1 MEVTDAAVVAQVQAG
16 DRDAFRFLVDRHGRN
31 LFRLAYRMTGNQQ
44 DSEEIVQETFLR
56 AYKALDRFEMRSNF
70 GTWIYRIAVN
80 RTLDFLNAKKT
91 QMATKDTYQI
101 ADDPDPENS
110 REVQVAAQ
118 DAGPDRMLMSVE
130 MKARMAQALA
140 LLTPAERVAF
150 TMRHM
155 EGRSIEEISQT
166 LNLKTSAAKNSVFR
180 AVQKLRQQL
189 EPFAS
194 PGSPARPA
202 RGGGSPGSPARPARW
217 GGSPVR

>member
-1 MEVTDAAVVAQVQAG
+1 MEVTDAAVVAQVLAG
-16 DRDAFRFLVDRHGRN
+16 DRDAFRLLVERHGRS
-31 LFRLAYRMTGNQQ
+31 LFHLVYRMTGDQQ
-44 DSEEIVQETFLR
+44 DTEEIVQETFLR
-56 AYKALDRFEMRSNF
+56 AYKALNKFEMRSNF

-91 QMATKDTYQI
+91 QMQAKDAYQL

-110 REVQVAAQ
+110 REIQVAAP
-118 DAGPDRMLMSVE
+118 DAGPDRLLISAE
-130 MKARMAQALA
+130 MKTRMAQAMA

-155 EGRSIEEISQT
+155 EGRSIDEISKT

-194 PGSPARPA
+194 P
-202 RGGGSPGSPARPARW
+202 
-217 GGSPVR
+217 VR